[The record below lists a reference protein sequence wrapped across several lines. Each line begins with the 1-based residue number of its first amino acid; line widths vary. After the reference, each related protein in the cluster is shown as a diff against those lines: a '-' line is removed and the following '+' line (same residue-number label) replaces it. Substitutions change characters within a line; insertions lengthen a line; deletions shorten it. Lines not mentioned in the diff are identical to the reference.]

1 MHMINKS
8 CPSKAMG
15 RRRLSGRGGGWDK
28 MDTKKEKDGKV
39 WVGGWLSRE
48 AFSLK
53 GEGKRRR
60 RGEGLVI
67 GNCSSILYSQPFML
81 EPLNY

>member
-15 RRRLSGRGGGWDK
+15 RRRLSGRGGLVQNGYQEGKGWK
-28 MDTKKEKDGKV
+28 S
-39 WVGGWLSRE
+39 VGGGGLSRE

>member
-15 RRRLSGRGGGWDK
+15 RRRLSGRGGRGYK

-39 WVGGWLSRE
+39 WVGGVESGG
-48 AFSLK
+48 FFFK
-53 GEGKRRR
+53 G
-60 RGEGLVI
+60 RGQKEKKG
-67 GNCSSILYSQPFML
+67 
-81 EPLNY
+81 